1 MTSPMSPPQITF
13 IDWTG
18 REKELAAALA
28 KSAKIAKAFA
38 DDQRTINRK
47 PSRKT
52 LDLEI
57 TI

>member
-1 MTSPMSPPQITF
+1 MSPPQITF